1 MGEIHGLAAAP
12 GGFACFPR
20 WNSLFAR
27 PDPAIIHQLMIKRI
41 VLLGSTGSIGTSTLE
56 VVAEHPE
63 EMRVVGLAA
72 GRNWKRLA
80 EQAARFDVRDVAIA
94 DERFATDL
102 ARACPAGT
110 RVYSGSKGLVE
121 LIERAESNF
130 VLSAI
135 VGAAGLPATL
145 RAVDLGIDVGLANKE
160 SLVVAGSL
168 LVPLARERGGKL
180 LPVDS
185 EHSAIF
191 QLLAGGRHD
200 EVARIYLTASGG
212 PFRTASAA
220 EIASATVEQAM
231 NHPTWSMGPKITI
244 DSATMMNK
252 ALEVIEAHWLFGLE
266 PEQIEVLVHPES
278 IVHSMVEFR
287 DGSMLAQLGAP
298 DMRLPIQFALT
309 YPRRLP
315 SVAPRLRW
323 DEARRLHFEPPDY
336 ARFPALRLGY
346 EAIRRGGTAGAV
358 LNAANEAAVE
368 EFRAERRTFGEIARI
383 VEDVMERHAWVAQ
396 PTLEELSDRDAWARK
411 EVFAWRNGR

>member
-1 MGEIHGLAAAP
+1 MT
-12 GGFACFPR
+12 
-20 WNSLFAR
+20 
-27 PDPAIIHQLMIKRI
+27 KRL
-41 VLLGSTGSIGTSTLE
+41 VLLGSTGSIGTSTLD
-56 VVAEHPE
+56 VVAEHPD

-80 EQAARFDVRDVAIA
+80 EQTAQFGVRDIAIA
-94 DERFATDL
+94 DERWAADL
-102 ARACPAGT
+102 AAACPAGT
-110 RVYSGSKGLVE
+110 RVYSGPRGLVE
-121 LIERAESNF
+121 LVERAEANF

-168 LVPLARERGGKL
+168 LVPLARQRGGKL

-191 QLLAGGRHD
+191 QALAGGRRED
-200 EVARIYLTASGG
+200 VARIYLTASGG
-212 PFRTASAA
+212 PFRTASADQLA
-220 EIASATVEQAM
+220 GATVEQALR
-231 NHPTWSMGPKITI
+231 HPTWSMGPKVTI

-252 ALEVIEAHWLFGLE
+252 TLEVIEAHWLFGFA
-266 PEQIEVLVHPES
+266 PDQIEILVHPES

-287 DGSMLAQLGAP
+287 DGSTLAQLGAA

-315 SVAPRLRW
+315 SIAPRLRW
-323 DEARRLHFEPPDY
+323 DEARRLHFEPPDHE
-336 ARFPALRLGY
+336 RFPSLRLGY
-346 EAIRRGGTAGAV
+346 QAIRRGGTSGAV

-368 EFRAERRTFGEIARI
+368 EFCAGRRSFCDIAKI
-383 VEDVMERHAWVAQ
+383 VEELMERHAWIAQ
-396 PTLEELSDRDAWARK
+396 PTLEELLDRDAWARK